1 MPKAYLTTQEN
12 ILLHLRGHV
21 FAGGYLYKREE
32 FCFFVRVRRIKEEF
46 LGTSASKDYKSSENP
61 DGWER
66 VKIIV
71 GGTCND

>member
-12 ILLHLRGHV
+12 ILLYLRGHV
-21 FAGGYLYKREE
+21 FAGGYLYEREE
-32 FCFFVRVRRIKEEF
+32 FCKFVKVRRIKEEY
-46 LGTSASKDYKSSENP
+46 LDTDASKDYKSSENP

-71 GGTCND
+71 GGNL